1 MTSGNSKNSII
12 IAVPKG
18 RILKELLPLMG
29 LWKVTM
35 EDEFFNENTRKL
47 IFSTNQEYI
56 KIIKCRSFD
65 VATFVSYGVA
75 DIGVC
80 GLDVIKEFSYNN
92 IYNLLDLNI
101 GKCRLSIA
109 GSKKI
114 DYAKQNITVA
124 TKYPN
129 LTKNYFSNRGIQTET
144 IKLNG
149 AIEIAANL
157 NLCDYIVDLVSTGN
171 TLKANNLLE
180 LESIFNVSSPMIVNK
195 SIMVIHNDFINKFI
209 ENINQ

>member
-180 LESIFNVSSPMIVNK
+180 LESIFNVSSQMIINK
-195 SIMVIHNDFINKFI
+195 SSMVIHNDFINKFI